1 MQTDSH
7 FPNRCYKDIKFFVK
21 ALGIS
26 RATVYKI
33 IKDLIDKELVVRDI
47 ENSFLRTTK
56 KFNQE
61 IEHYDNK
68 KTNLKGKS
76 ARKTKKY
83 QI

>member
-1 MQTDSH
+1 MRT
-7 FPNRCYKDIKFFVK
+7 NLNKICNKDIKFFVK